1 MSYMCVN
8 SPPQTM
14 GLSML
19 QPPPWRAAVGGT
31 LWLLVLLLQ
40 SQSASG
46 TGPDDTDSM
55 AATQVSGPERGKLH
69 GTTVTQASGT
79 NASSSFRLSNEVL
92 PSHYDIFLET
102 YLGDDSEGF
111 MFKGH
116 VVITLSATAPVREL
130 RLHAK
135 NLMVDEEAVRLTSQ
149 GPPAPALRRVQLDA
163 DRDFLV
169 LQLDGPLEPGAAYRL
184 RLAFAAP
191 LEQGLAGYYR
201 SSYRDR
207 ASGDTRW
214 MAVTQFEPTDARRA
228 FPCFDEPA
236 FKATFSIGLA
246 HHNKYSAISNM
257 PLVTSQQMEG
267 RAEWMVDRFE
277 QSLRMPTY
285 LVAFVVSDLEHV
297 DSATGDNTTLFRV
310 WARREALLQAGYASA
325 VGPGVLTFYER
336 FFQVLYPLPKLD
348 MVAIPDFAAGAME
361 NWGLVTYRE
370 RLLLFDSAV
379 SSVLAKRDVASVI
392 AHELAHQWFG
402 NLVTMRWWTDL
413 WLNEGFATYV
423 ATLGVHDAHP
433 NWKTLEADALANML
447 TVLKFDALE
456 TSHALSV
463 KLKNPNEISQIFD
476 TISYK
481 KGSFLIRMM
490 SHFLGE
496 TVFRDGLTSY
506 LRKHRLDNAEQSDLW
521 AALTAEAHRQG
532 ALPTGVTVEAV
543 MDTWTLQTGYPLLT
557 VSRDYR
563 SGTLSITQVRYLSYQ
578 PSDVRR
584 SNVSQCWE
592 VPVTYSLARN
602 PDEVRREWLHCDRGQ
617 PNVLTLPLDAAEG
630 DWVLLNVHAT
640 GLYRVLYDSRGWVL
654 LAEALKGSDPSKSGI
669 DRLSRAQ
676 LVGDALALAWSG
688 DLPYEHA
695 LSLLTYL
702 QHEPDYLPWKAA
714 FSGLSNIYRLMRRTA
729 SFGLFRMFV
738 TQLMAEPMKTW
749 VDLQRPLA
757 SDDLEGFMHRRLMV
771 SWACKLGVADCVQ
784 QATKLFADWMR
795 QPDPDRENPVPP
807 GLRYEVVC
815 TALRHGGEARWRFA
829 WGRYLASNVA
839 SERVELLQALTC
851 AREPWLLQRLLEW
864 SVLEGYSIRPQDSA
878 TVFSGVAQNEY
889 GFHIAEEFFYRN
901 ITQLHQFYGP
911 KASRLS
917 RYVKAIAEDMY
928 TEREL
933 KEFEGFAAQ
942 SADHLKQ
949 ASLAVKQARDKIS
962 VNVAW
967 MRSHY
972 AELARQLARVNQQP
986 AAAAAANQ

>member
-1 MSYMCVN
+1 
-8 SPPQTM
+8 M
-14 GLSML
+14 GLSLL
-19 QPPPWRAAVGGT
+19 QPPPWRAAVLGM
-31 LWLLVLLLQ
+31 LCLLVLLLQ
-40 SQSASG
+40 SRSASG
-46 TGPDDTDSM
+46 TGPDLQDDKSSM
-55 AATQVSGPERGKLH
+55 AATQVSGPARGKLH
-69 GTTVTQASGT
+69 GTTVTQTSGT
-79 NASSSFRLSNEVL
+79 SATVSATTSASSSFRLSNEVL

-116 VVITLSATAPVREL
+116 VVITLSATAPVREF

-135 NLMVDEEAVRLTSQ
+135 NLTVDEEAVRLTSQ
-149 GPPAPALRRVQLDA
+149 GPPAPALRRVRLDA

-207 ASGDTRW
+207 TSGDTRW
-214 MAVTQFEPTDARRA
+214 MAVTQFEATDARRA

-246 HHNKYSAISNM
+246 HHRKYSAISNM
-257 PLVTSQQMEG
+257 PLVASQQMEG
-267 RAEWMVDRFE
+267 RPEWTVDHFQ
-277 QSLRMPTY
+277 QSLRMSTY

-310 WARREALLQAGYASA
+310 WARREALLQAGYATA
-325 VGPGVLTFYER
+325 VGPSVLTFYER

-370 RLLLFDSAV
+370 RLLLFDNAV

-456 TSHALSV
+456 TSHPLSV

-490 SHFLGE
+490 SDFLGE
-496 TVFRDGLTSY
+496 AVFRDGLTGY
-506 LRKHRLDNAEQSDLW
+506 LRKHRLDNAEQNDLW

-532 ALPTGVTVEAV
+532 ALPASVTVEAV

-557 VSRDYR
+557 LSRDCR
-563 SGTLSITQVRYLSYQ
+563 TDSLSITQVRYLSYQ

-592 VPVTYSLARN
+592 VPVTYTSARD
-602 PDEVRREWLHCDRGQ
+602 PHEVRRVWLHCDRGR

-640 GLYRVLYDSRGWVL
+640 GLYRVLYDSRGWML

-771 SWACKLGVADCVQ
+771 SWACKLGVAGCVQ
-784 QATKLFADWMR
+784 QATELFADWMR
-795 QPDPDRENPVPP
+795 QPDPDRQSPVPP
-807 GLRYEVVC
+807 GLQYEVVC
-815 TALRHGGEARWRFA
+815 TALRQGGEARWRFA
-829 WGRYLASNVA
+829 WQRYLASNVA
-839 SERVELLQALTC
+839 SESVELLQALTC

-933 KEFEGFAAQ
+933 KEFDDFAAQ
-942 SADHLKQ
+942 NADHLRQ
-949 ASLAVKQARDKIS
+949 SSLAVKQARDKIT

-967 MRSHY
+967 MQSHY
-972 AELARQLARVNQQP
+972 AELAHQLGRVSQTAG
-986 AAAAAANQ
+986 AAGAANQ